1 MAARRAGV
9 FQQPVK
15 GFTLIEMLVV
25 ISIISILA
33 SLLLPALGRAKE
45 QGQAIYCVNNLHQIG
60 LAMFQYGDENG
71 DKLPTSYAS
80 ILKTGEGNWTN
91 SPTPWTRALSFY
103 YANNT
108 NILKCPGFS
117 AFYNHSGYNYF
128 MGSSAFA
135 FNPDLNAPPPG
146 WNATSVSLKGIMLP
160 SMYVLSGDCNFPSDP
175 YNADLNDNDINVLF
189 SSPSPTHNHRVNV
202 LFEDWHVSRYKKF
215 TPADMTFSTVNPGIP
230 WQAP

>member
-1 MAARRAGV
+1 LKRLR
-9 FQQPVK
+9 
-15 GFTLIEMLVV
+15 GFTLIELLVV

-45 QGQAIYCVNNLHQIG
+45 QAQSIYCVNNLHQIG
-60 LAMFQYGDENG
+60 LAMFQYADESE

-80 ILKTGEGNWTN
+80 ILKTGQGNWTN

-103 YANNT
+103 FANNT
-108 NILKCPGFS
+108 NLLKCPGFS
-117 AFYNHSGYNYF
+117 SFYNHSGYNYF

-146 WNATSVSLKGIMLP
+146 WNPTSVSLKSILLP
-160 SMYVLSGDCNFPSDP
+160 SMYVLSGDCNYPADP
-175 YNADLNDNDINVLF
+175 NNADLNDNDVNVLF
-189 SSPSPTHNHRVNV
+189 ALPSPTHNHRVNI

-215 TPADMTFSTVNPGIP
+215 TPADMTFSTVNPSIP